1 MDAFAVYR
9 DIQARTGGQFLIGV
23 VGPVRT
29 GKSTFIRRF
38 LEVLALPA
46 MEENTKAEM
55 RDQLP
60 LSGSGTLITTVEPKF
75 IPKEA
80 VEIQLGED
88 ILIRLRLIDC
98 VGFLV
103 PEATGNMENEKER
116 MVKTPWFEEAIP
128 FHQAAEIGTR
138 KVIAEHSTLG
148 LLVTTDGSFGELP
161 RENFAE
167 AEARTV
173 EELKKQGKP
182 FLILVNSVK
191 PYKDETQKL
200 ARELSEKYGASAL
213 AVNCDQL
220 RADDVVKILEC
231 LLYEFPIRQV
241 EFYIAK
247 WVELLPPEHPVK
259 AELIGK
265 VRELTEGL
273 KYIRDVRRDTVKLN
287 SEYVKNASLMQV
299 DLASGIVR
307 VQVEMK
313 EKYYYQ
319 MVSEM
324 TGVAIQGEYDLMRAL
339 KELSAMKNEYAR
351 VQNAM
356 EAVRGSG
363 YGVVIPEKEEIV
375 LDDPVVIRQGSK
387 FGVKIRSTSPSIHM
401 IKANIE
407 TEIAPIVGTEQ
418 QAEDL
423 IAYIRESGRQEDG
436 IWKTNI
442 FGKSVEQ
449 LVEDGIR
456 TKIAQIT
463 EESQVKLQESM
474 QKIVNDSR
482 GGMVCIII

>member
-1 MDAFAVYR
+1 
-9 DIQARTGGQFLIGV
+9 
-23 VGPVRT
+23 
-29 GKSTFIRRF
+29 
-38 LEVLALPA
+38 
-46 MEENTKAEM
+46 
-55 RDQLP
+55 
-60 LSGSGTLITTVEPKF
+60 
-75 IPKEA
+75 
-80 VEIQLGED
+80 
-88 ILIRLRLIDC
+88 
-98 VGFLV
+98 
-103 PEATGNMENEKER
+103 

-241 EFYIAK
+241 EFYIPK

>member
-1 MDAFAVYR
+1 M
-9 DIQARTGGQFLIGV
+9 
-23 VGPVRT
+23 
-29 GKSTFIRRF
+29 
-38 LEVLALPA
+38 
-46 MEENTKAEM
+46 
-55 RDQLP
+55 
-60 LSGSGTLITTVEPKF
+60 ITTVEPKF

-241 EFYIAK
+241 EFYIPK

-265 VRELTEGL
+265 VRELT
-273 KYIRDVRRDTVKLN
+273 
-287 SEYVKNASLMQV
+287 
-299 DLASGIVR
+299 
-307 VQVEMK
+307 
-313 EKYYYQ
+313 
-319 MVSEM
+319 
-324 TGVAIQGEYDLMRAL
+324 
-339 KELSAMKNEYAR
+339 
-351 VQNAM
+351 
-356 EAVRGSG
+356 
-363 YGVVIPEKEEIV
+363 
-375 LDDPVVIRQGSK
+375 
-387 FGVKIRSTSPSIHM
+387 
-401 IKANIE
+401 
-407 TEIAPIVGTEQ
+407 
-418 QAEDL
+418 
-423 IAYIRESGRQEDG
+423 GRP
-436 IWKTNI
+436 
-442 FGKSVEQ
+442 
-449 LVEDGIR
+449 
-456 TKIAQIT
+456 
-463 EESQVKLQESM
+463 
-474 QKIVNDSR
+474 
-482 GGMVCIII
+482 